1 MTLFKQGYSPPVL
14 ALLALMV
21 SFGLAGCEG
30 DDGAAGPQG
39 VAGVDGTDGMDG
51 TDGTD
56 GADGISCWDL
66 NENGEKD
73 LPDEDING
81 DGVVDIE
88 DCSAAALADAY
99 KPPALHRGYFAER
112 PYQGTESCMGCHGGI
127 GDEIINTGHFKWEG
141 VASNI
146 EGFEGGDHGKKDII
160 NNFCIAIASNEGR
173 CTQCHIGYGYADDT
187 FDFGDRNNVDCLV
200 CHDQTGTYAKA
211 KGTAG
216 RPVGTVDL
224 QAVAQSVGEGS
235 PTIDNCIFCHANAGG
250 GDNVKHGDL
259 SMSLANTT
267 FEYDVHMGTA
277 DSGGQDFEC
286 IRCHE
291 VKRDADEKLL
301 SHGIGGMPYHSVEE
315 GEMKQ
320 CGDCHGDR
328 ANIHAG
334 YPVQF
339 TVEIHPTLAC
349 QVCHI
354 PTFAR
359 NTSTKTA
366 WYWEDAGPTNEP
378 DVITEEF
385 GRPNWDVMKGTFV
398 WEKNVRPTLRYFNGK
413 YRKALLK
420 VNDKYTSLDE
430 PAVLAEPVGDH
441 TDPEAMIY
449 PFKKMIGNQPADAD
463 PANRTILVPHLF
475 GTAGGP
481 TPFWPNYN
489 WDLALEE
496 GALAAGQ
503 TYSGDFLFV
512 DTVMYLSVNHEV
524 APKEEAYGMG
534 GGDGCTDCHFGA
546 PIDWT
551 ELGWTNDPLDGGT
564 RPD

>member
-30 DDGAAGPQG
+30 DDGTNGAAGPQG

-51 TDGTD
+51 ADGAD

-66 NENGEKD
+66 NENGAKD
-73 LPDEDING
+73 LPDEDINN
-81 DGVVDIE
+81 DGVVDVD
-88 DCSAAALADAY
+88 DCSVAGSVAY
-99 KPPALHRGYFAER
+99 KPPALHRGYFAEN
-112 PYQGTESCMGCHGGI
+112 PYEGTESCMRCHGDV
-127 GDEIINTGHFKWEG
+127 GDEIITTGHFKWEG

-146 EGFEGGDHGKKDII
+146 EGFEGGAEHGKKDIL
-160 NNFCIAIASNEGR
+160 NNFCIAIPTNEGR
-173 CTQCHIGYGYADDT
+173 CTQCHIGYDYADASY
-187 FDFGDRNNVDCLV
+187 DFGDRNNVDCLV
-200 CHDQTGTYAKA
+200 CHDQTKTYAKA
-211 KGTAG
+211 PTTAG
-216 RPVGTVDL
+216 RPADTVDL

-259 SMSLANTT
+259 SMSLADTT
-267 FEYDVHMGTA
+267 REYDVHMGT
-277 DSGGQDFEC
+277 DGGNFEC
-286 IRCHE
+286 IACHQ
-291 VKRDADEKLL
+291 VQRDNDGNLL

-334 YPVQF
+334 SSVQL

-349 QVCHI
+349 QTCHI

-359 NTSTKTA
+359 NQSTTTQ
-366 WYWEDAGPTNEP
+366 WYWETAGQDIAPEDIPKILGRDAY
-378 DVITEEF
+378 DKK
-385 GRPNWDVMKGTFV
+385 KGNFM
-398 WEKNVRPTLRYFNGK
+398 WENNVRPTLRYFNGK
-413 YRKALLK
+413 YRKFLI
-420 VNDKYTSLDE
+420 NDNDQFETE

-441 TDPEAMIY
+441 TDPDAMIY
-449 PFKKMIGNQPADAD
+449 PFKKMVGNQPADL
-463 PANRTILVPHLF
+463 NNNTILVPHLF
-475 GTAGGP
+475 GLKGGP
-481 TPFWPNYN
+481 NPYWGKFDWN
-489 WDLALEE
+489 LALQD
-496 GALAAGQ
+496 GAAATGQ
-503 TYSGDFLFV
+503 TYTGEFTFA

-551 ELGWTNDPLDGGT
+551 ELGWTADPVEGGT